1 MHTPEICR
9 NAAATPPPLDALIDA
24 LPEEDKEAVVAL
36 AALWREAQRI
46 SPASP
51 SILDIPTVSFS

>member
-1 MHTPEICR
+1 MHTPETCR
-9 NAAATPPPLDALIDA
+9 NEAATPPHLDALIGA
-24 LPEEDKEAVVAL
+24 LPEEDREAVVAL

-51 SILDIPTVSFS
+51 SILDTSPVSFS

>member
-1 MHTPEICR
+1 MHTPETCR
-9 NAAATPPPLDALIDA
+9 TEAAAPPHLDALIDA
-24 LPEEDKEAVVAL
+24 LPEEDREAVVAL

-46 SPASP
+46 APASP

>member
-1 MHTPEICR
+1 MQTLETCR
-9 NAAATPPPLDALIDA
+9 AKAAPPSLLDALINA
-24 LPEEDKEAVVAL
+24 LPVEEKEAVAAL

-51 SILDIPTVSFS
+51 SVPDASPASFS

>member
-1 MHTPEICR
+1 MHTPEACR
-9 NAAATPPPLDALIDA
+9 SEAATPPHLDALIDA
-24 LPEEDKEAVVAL
+24 LPEEDREAVVAL

-51 SILDIPTVSFS
+51 SILDTSSVSFS